1 MKKIIITV
9 ILAVIIGACGWGLIE
24 NSRLNISKAEGF
36 ESDKIL
42 DKSYI
47 SEVINYSVRG
57 DSFYQEADDPRFF
70 VTDFYMKLESLKI
83 VLKEP
88 LEKNTLICKGFYI
101 YSSKPGQTGPGLPCN
116 IKAVNNSNGYSRRKN
131 PRGYISPDRNP
142 AFSCIYNFKITF
154 A

>member
-70 VTDFYMKLESLKI
+70 VTDFYMKLELMI
-83 VLKEP
+83 RYL
-88 LEKNTLICKGFYI
+88 G
-101 YSSKPGQTGPGLPCN
+101 
-116 IKAVNNSNGYSRRKN
+116 
-131 PRGYISPDRNP
+131 D
-142 AFSCIYNFKITF
+142 
-154 A
+154 

>member
-57 DSFYQEADDPRFF
+57 DSF
-70 VTDFYMKLESLKI
+70 
-83 VLKEP
+83 
-88 LEKNTLICKGFYI
+88 
-101 YSSKPGQTGPGLPCN
+101 
-116 IKAVNNSNGYSRRKN
+116 
-131 PRGYISPDRNP
+131 
-142 AFSCIYNFKITF
+142 
-154 A
+154 